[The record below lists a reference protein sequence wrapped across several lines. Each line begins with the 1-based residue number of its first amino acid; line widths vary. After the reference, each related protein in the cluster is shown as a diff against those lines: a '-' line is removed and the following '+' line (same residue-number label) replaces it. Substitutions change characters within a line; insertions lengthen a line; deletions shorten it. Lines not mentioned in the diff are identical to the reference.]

1 MWRLPV
7 PFSSDLPCDLRGI
20 SLRVGQKI
28 RLKMTFNKKQKK
40 QIDVE
45 RKKLQQ
51 LQQQLSGARRQMDD
65 PEELTRLQAELTA
78 CENRLKKLQES

>member
-1 MWRLPV
+1 MSQMG
-7 PFSSDLPCDLRGI
+7 F
-20 SLRVGQKI
+20 

-65 PEELTRLQAELTA
+65 ADELKRLQAELTA
-78 CENRLKKLQES
+78 CESRLKKLQES